1 VRDAARATGSAP
13 VCRRRPSKTDSR
25 LTLAEFLPWR
35 ITLLGRRSAGLG
47 NMSIWYVYEQ
57 GSQKGPFDLVG
68 AIAYLRTRDT
78 TRIHVWREGLEHW
91 ALPEDLPELAGCIRP
106 KLPGRDSL
114 PIESE
119 IRVEPRQVAQNILT
133 RKSKF
138 SWAKVGALIG
148 LVVCLADLI
157 LEWRGPK
164 FEAWNNA
171 QPWLH

>member
-1 VRDAARATGSAP
+1 
-13 VCRRRPSKTDSR
+13 
-25 LTLAEFLPWR
+25 
-35 ITLLGRRSAGLG
+35 
-47 NMSIWYVYEQ
+47 MSIWYVYEQ